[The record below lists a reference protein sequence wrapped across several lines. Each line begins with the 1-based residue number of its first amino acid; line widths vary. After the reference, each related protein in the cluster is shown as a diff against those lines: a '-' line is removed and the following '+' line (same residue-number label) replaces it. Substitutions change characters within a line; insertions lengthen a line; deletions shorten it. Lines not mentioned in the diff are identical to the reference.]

1 MFKSHSG
8 AVADFIK
15 LGHRQSAMCCFPVF
29 VPETVLKGLLAG
41 VKSVFP
47 AQIFVIFLQIL

>member
-15 LGHRQSAMCCFPVF
+15 LGRRQSAVCCFPVF
-29 VPETVLKGLLAG
+29 VPETVLKGLLAR

-47 AQIFVIFLQIL
+47 TKIFAIFLQIL